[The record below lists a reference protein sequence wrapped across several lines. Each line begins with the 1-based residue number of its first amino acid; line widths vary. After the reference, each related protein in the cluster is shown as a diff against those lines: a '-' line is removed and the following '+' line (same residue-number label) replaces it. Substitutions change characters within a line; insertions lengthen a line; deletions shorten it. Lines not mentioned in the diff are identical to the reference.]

1 MSVIRRQSLLSSLFM
16 YIGTI
21 LGAVNV
27 MILFP
32 KFLTSVEYGFI
43 TWLLIL
49 GSTIGIFARM
59 GMRDITFKFFPYFKD
74 DYSKDENTKHNS
86 FLTLALMVPLIGV
99 ILGGLFIFLG
109 KDFIL
114 QIYADNAGFQLIQ
127 THFWLLF
134 PLLLFDVY
142 FNILNAYS
150 TSLMKAA
157 IPIFFRDLFVRLMI
171 LVLLLL
177 FANKILTLSQ
187 FLIGYTSVYGLQC
200 LGMIVYLL
208 WLGEFRL
215 GFDFSKVKELSKQ
228 ILPYAGYAFLS
239 GGAIYLVHNIDSLM
253 VSESGLDNLAI
264 FRVFSYLGILIM
276 IPGRAIMNISLP
288 AIANAWKEDNIAKID
303 QIYRKTASVQLVVG
317 LGLLLLIWA
326 NIDHFIF
333 FMEILKGDDE
343 YAVGKFVALFI
354 GLAKLVDG
362 ATGINGG
369 IIVTSKHYRF
379 DLFFVL
385 LLIGLTIST
394 NYFLIPLYGIT
405 GAAIATCTTAFIYN
419 FGKFFFVK
427 YKFGLQP
434 FTQKTSL
441 TVLIGALLFGLSYLL
456 PVLDVFWID
465 LIYRSAILG
474 GLYLAAILYFDL
486 SPEISRLFRTILGK
500 IGLKF

>member
-16 YIGTI
+16 YIGTL

-32 KFLTSVEYGFI
+32 RFLTSIEYGFI
-43 TWLLIL
+43 TWLLVL

-74 DYSKDENTKHNS
+74 DYSKEENTKHNS
-86 FLTLALMVPLIGV
+86 FLTLALMVPLVGV
-99 ILGGLFIFLG
+99 IIGALFIFLG

-114 QIYADNAGFQLIQ
+114 DIYSDNAGFQLIQ

-177 FANKILTLSQ
+177 FANEILSLSQ
-187 FLIGYTSVYGLQC
+187 FLIAYTFVYGLQC
-200 LGMIVYLL
+200 LGMIVYLI

-239 GGAIYLVHNIDSLM
+239 GGAIYLVNNIDSLM

-264 FRVFSYLGILIM
+264 FRVFSYLGIL
-276 IPGRAIMNISLP
+276 NISLP
-288 AIANAWKEDNIAKID
+288 AIANAWKEDNLTKID

-333 FMEILKGDDE
+333 FMERLKGDDE
-343 YAVGKFVALFI
+343 YAIGKFVALFI

-434 FTQKTSL
+434 FTQKTTL
-441 TVLIGALLFGLSYLL
+441 TILIGLLLFGLSYLL
-456 PVLDVFWID
+456 PVLDLFWLD

-486 SPEISRLFRTILGK
+486 SPEISKLFRTILRK
-500 IGLKF
+500 VGLKF